1 MLVFGNCSTCYHFCL
16 LLILLQMSTRDCGG
30 VCARVCVH
38 EREPLCSPQTQVT
51 HAAEFKSRSGK
62 GMNSYINWTLNILE
76 RAYASR
82 LKADEWQYSCFL
94 CPPLLSASRL
104 VSLPLLSV
112 SASSD
117 AALCWTF
124 CHNWRDFVL
133 PSRLG
138 FSNSKL
144 ISSLLP
150 FSHPTLVLLLS
161 HIAGMMMVVMYFL
174 VQPCWFGV
182 FFSSFPW
189 FSWLQKWMAQEKA
202 GRAGRQMGGK
212 RGFLGKAGKATGRQ
226 AALHLAPGRSCTFPE
241 HTGLSL
247 LPLNLRKWHFHPA
260 SQQSA

>member
-38 EREPLCSPQTQVT
+38 EREPLCSPQTQIT
-51 HAAEFKSRSGK
+51 QAAEFKSRSGK

-112 SASSD
+112 SASSE

-150 FSHPTLVLLLS
+150 FSHPTLVPLLS

-174 VQPCWFGV
+174 VQPCWFG
-182 FFSSFPW
+182 FFFFFLSLIFLASEMDG
-189 FSWLQKWMAQEKA
+189 SGK
-202 GRAGRQMGGK
+202 GRACWETDGREERFPRKGRQSYW
-212 RGFLGKAGKATGRQ
+212 ATSRAPPCARQ
-226 AALHLAPGRSCTFPE
+226 ELHLPWAHRT
-241 HTGLSL
+241 L
-247 LPLNLRKWHFHPA
+247 PA
-260 SQQSA
+260 SP